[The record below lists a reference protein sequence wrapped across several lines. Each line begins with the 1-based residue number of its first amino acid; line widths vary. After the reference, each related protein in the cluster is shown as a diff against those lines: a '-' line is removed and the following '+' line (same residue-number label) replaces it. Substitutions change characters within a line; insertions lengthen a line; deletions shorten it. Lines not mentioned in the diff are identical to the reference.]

1 MATAEQVEA
10 YNRREISR
18 IAGAFKAMDEE
29 ATKEAQ
35 RIGGALAEFLRG
47 KIIEKA
53 YTVRQSQR
61 VAVQVAQGATVAKT
75 SKVGEISF
83 GFATQR
89 FSGGGTTRQL
99 WPGFE
104 FGSNRFK
111 QFPAYSGRYGRGSRG
126 WFIYPTLRKLQPEL
140 IRKWEEKF
148 AEILKEWGK

>member
-35 RIGGALAEFLRG
+35 RVGGALAEFLRG

-75 SKVGEISF
+75 SKVGEIKI
-83 GFATQR
+83 GFAGQR
-89 FSGGGTTRQL
+89 FSGGGSTKEL
-99 WPGFE
+99 WPGTE
-104 FGSNRFK
+104 FGSKKYK
-111 QFPAYSGRYGRGSRG
+111 QFPG
-126 WFIYPTLRKLQPEL
+126 WNPQGWYIYPALRENQGDLVKQ
-140 IRKWEEKF
+140 WEESFTRIVDKY
-148 AEILKEWGK
+148 GSD